1 MVLSSLEFVPFLS
14 YTIKFSTLVNYVLN
28 ILTSIENSYTISL
41 WIIFHEYHLFSNFS
55 IIMSLTHD
63 MIEKITPLS
72 DRVLLK
78 PIEQEKIT
86 ASGIIIP
93 DSPNKERPTLYE
105 VLSVWPGRTD
115 KHGIEITTDLK
126 KWDRVISG
134 QYSGDDVKIGDT
146 TYKIVAFEYIL
157 AKVN

>member
-105 VLSVWPGRTD
+105 VLSV
-115 KHGIEITTDLK
+115 
-126 KWDRVISG
+126 
-134 QYSGDDVKIGDT
+134 
-146 TYKIVAFEYIL
+146 
-157 AKVN
+157 

>member
-1 MVLSSLEFVPFLS
+1 M
-14 YTIKFSTLVNYVLN
+14 
-28 ILTSIENSYTISL
+28 SI
-41 WIIFHEYHLFSNFS
+41 
-55 IIMSLTHD
+55 THD

-78 PIEQEKIT
+78 PIEQDKVT

-93 DSPNKERPTLYE
+93 DSPNKERPSLYE
-105 VLSVWPGRTD
+105 VISVGPGRTD
-115 KHGIEITTDLK
+115 KNGVEIKTDLK

-157 AKVN
+157 AKIN

>member
-1 MVLSSLEFVPFLS
+1 VLIFIDFQKSFHTIPELEVSRAFN
-14 YTIKFSTLVNYVLN
+14 TTL
-28 ILTSIENSYTISL
+28 
-41 WIIFHEYHLFSNFS
+41 FFNFS
-55 IIMSLTHD
+55 FFMSISHD

-78 PIEQEKIT
+78 PVEADKVT

-93 DSPNKERPTLYE
+93 DSANKERPSVYE
-105 VLSVWPGRTD
+105 VIAIGPGKID
-115 KHGIEITTDLK
+115 KNGQEIKIDLK

-134 QYSGDDVKIGDT
+134 QYSGDDVKVGDT

-157 AKVN
+157 AKIS

>member
-1 MVLSSLEFVPFLS
+1 M
-14 YTIKFSTLVNYVLN
+14 
-28 ILTSIENSYTISL
+28 SIS
-41 WIIFHEYHLFSNFS
+41 
-55 IIMSLTHD
+55 HD

-78 PIEQEKIT
+78 PVEADKVT

-93 DSPNKERPTLYE
+93 DSANKERPSVYE
-105 VLSVWPGRTD
+105 VIAIGPGKID
-115 KHGIEITTDLK
+115 KNGQEIKIDLK

-134 QYSGDDVKIGDT
+134 QYSGDDVKVGDT

-157 AKVN
+157 AKIN

>member
-1 MVLSSLEFVPFLS
+1 M
-14 YTIKFSTLVNYVLN
+14 
-28 ILTSIENSYTISL
+28 SI
-41 WIIFHEYHLFSNFS
+41 
-55 IIMSLTHD
+55 THD

-78 PIEQEKIT
+78 PVEQDKVT
-86 ASGIIIP
+86 ASGIILP
-93 DSPNKERPTLYE
+93 DSVNKERPSLYE
-105 VLSVWPGRTD
+105 VISVGPGRTD
-115 KHGIEITTDLK
+115 KNGVEIKTDLK

>member
-1 MVLSSLEFVPFLS
+1 M
-14 YTIKFSTLVNYVLN
+14 
-28 ILTSIENSYTISL
+28 SIT
-41 WIIFHEYHLFSNFS
+41 
-55 IIMSLTHD
+55 TD

-78 PIEQEKIT
+78 PIDAEKIT

-93 DSPNKERPTLYE
+93 DSANKERPSLYE
-105 VLSVWPGRTD
+105 VLSVGLGRTD
-115 KHGIEITTDLK
+115 KHGVEIKTDLK

-157 AKVN
+157 AKIS